1 MKVFI
6 NQVKLEM
13 KLFIRRRDDLF
24 WTLAFPA
31 FFIVLFGL
39 IYGDT
44 QWDNIRAI
52 DYILPGILIMAMMT
66 TGIMTSATGFVEER
80 DRGIYRRLAVTPLK
94 RQVIIGSQI
103 VNRYFIIILQTIILL
118 LIGILAWNI
127 SISGN
132 WFTIWILVTLGALCF
147 LTVGFALTTVI
158 KTTKSATPIAM
169 IVFFVFMFL
178 GGVFFPIDIMPEGI
192 SYISN
197 ALPSTHLNDAIRII
211 AIENGSWSDI
221 GVNILV
227 VIAWTIVSLLVSIR
241 FFRWE

>member
-13 KLFIRRRDDLF
+13 KLFVRRRDDLF

-31 FFIVLFGL
+31 FFMVLFGL

-44 QWDNIRAI
+44 QWDTIRAI
-52 DYILPGILIMAMMT
+52 DYILPGILVMAMMT

-80 DRGIYRRLAVTPLK
+80 DRGIYRRLAVTPLN
-94 RQVIIGSQI
+94 RQVVIGSQI
-103 VNRYFIIILQTIILL
+103 VNRYFIVILQAIILL
-118 LIGILAWNI
+118 LIGILGWKIN
-127 SISGN
+127 ISGN

-158 KTTKSATPIAM
+158 KTTKSATPITM

-197 ALPSTHLNDAIRII
+197 ALPSTHLNDAIRIV

-227 VIAWTIVSLLVSIR
+227 VIAWAVACLLVSIR

>member
-13 KLFIRRRDDLF
+13 KLFVRRRDDLF